1 MCGPPF
7 VQMGVGG
14 QPALSPTPLN
24 PTAQTLLG
32 PGLTT
37 GMFIPLILGH
47 YVYICYF
54 LLKALNGDILN

>member
-1 MCGPPF
+1 
-7 VQMGVGG
+7 MGVGG